1 MTFVKK
7 INISSEAKS
16 MGVDFYVPF
25 LVILIGILYTCFSPD
40 LINLQYIARII
51 EFVVCP
57 IAAWWSIYLFLEH
70 SGEKDKETD
79 LSAKSPA
86 SALSYGLIRVTA
98 FFLIFLAALYV
109 LFFTITLRYPYPYI
123 SLLNLS
129 VIYVPQAIL
138 YCYLGFF
145 LTVLSRNITIPL
157 FILLA
162 YIAFKYWTKGDSIIP
177 LYNIMSFNID
187 MQLYPRIIYLAI
199 KNIVLALVLAAAG
212 HFILSRRKN

>member
-7 INISSEAKS
+7 INISSEAKL
-16 MGVDFYVPF
+16 MGMDFYVPF
-25 LVILIGILYTCFSPD
+25 LVILIAILYTCFSPD
-40 LINLQYIARII
+40 LVNLQYISRII

-57 IAAWWSIYLFLEH
+57 IAAWWPVYLFSER
-70 SGEKDKETD
+70 SVEKDKETN
-79 LSAKSPA
+79 LNSKYAT

-129 VIYVPQAIL
+129 VIYVPQTIV

-145 LTVLSRNITIPL
+145 LMVLSRNITVPL

-162 YIAFKYWTKGDSIIP
+162 YVAFKYWTMGDNIIP

-187 MQLYPRIIYLAI
+187 MQLYPRIIVLAI
-199 KNIVLALVLAAAG
+199 KNAVVGLALASIG
-212 HFILSRRKN
+212 HFILYRRKI